1 MITSLTC
8 SPFPRSRSV
17 PLAGRGSEFSVAEH
31 STDPLH
37 RLPPRAA
44 PYGSHC
50 VPYPAEAQ
58 GLSIDITIA
67 NCGYHSITQRLV
79 MILEKRTFGGKTSTV
94 RSFLN
99 WIWLIC
105 DLTPAARGLPR
116 LVKIDSPSF
125 RVSAETGTA

>member
-17 PLAGRGSEFSVAEH
+17 PLAGRGSGLSVAEH

-37 RLPPRAA
+37 RLPPRSA

-58 GLSIDITIA
+58 VLSIDITIA

-79 MILEKRTFGGKTSTV
+79 IILEKRTFGGRNV
-94 RSFLN
+94 N
-99 WIWLIC
+99 I
-105 DLTPAARGLPR
+105 
-116 LVKIDSPSF
+116 
-125 RVSAETGTA
+125 